1 MDVETVESADCSV
14 GWSLVRLTGQFL
26 INAALSTVST
36 VSTNNV
42 GQINSNQLIGVSSS
56 SSIMGDEFKSN

>member
-1 MDVETVESADCSV
+1 MLRVVTVVLA
-14 GWSLVRLTGQFL
+14 GPWRGSLGNFSLLLLCLQ
-26 INAALSTVST
+26 ST

-42 GQINSNQLIGVSSS
+42 GQINSNQLIAVSSF

>member
-1 MDVETVESADCSV
+1 MDVESADCSV
-14 GWSLVRLTGQFL
+14 GWSLARLTGQFL
-26 INAALSTVST
+26 INAALST

>member
-1 MDVETVESADCSV
+1 MDVESADCSV
-14 GWSLVRLTGQFL
+14 GWSLGWLTGQFL
-26 INAALSTVST
+26 INAALST

>member
-1 MDVETVESADCSV
+1 MDVESGDCSV
-14 GWSLVRLTGQFL
+14 DWRGQFL
-26 INAALSTVST
+26 ITAALST

-42 GQINSNQLIGVSSS
+42 GQINSNQLIAVSSF